1 MAHESANNQAIQDCI
16 QACEQCHRTCLQMA
30 MAHCLAM
37 GGKHVEAEHFRL
49 MMNCAEICQTSAN
62 FMLGGSTHHQH
73 VCAACA
79 EICEACSRSCEALGG
94 MEDCVKACNRCAKS
108 CHAMAGATN

>member
-1 MAHESANNQAIQDCI
+1 MAYQSANNQAIQDCI

-30 MAHCLAM
+30 MTHCLAM

-49 MMNCAEICQTSAN
+49 MMDCAEICQMSVK
-62 FMLGGSTHHQH
+62 FMLSGSNYHHR

-79 EICEACSRSCEALGG
+79 EICEACAKSCEAVGA
-94 MEDCVKACNRCAKS
+94 MDDCVKACNRCAES
-108 CHAMAGATN
+108 CRKMAASAR